1 MKTTVYADVLLVR
14 CSLMVFAAYSAVAL
28 VWGEK
33 YRLHRLAFGSFA
45 VSLISTA
52 AVLFAR
58 RFINFPCVLCL
69 IMLGTYFCFGSL
81 GFKRNIYI
89 SFTALAGAFAV
100 GGARTALEN
109 TGIKAGLFV
118 TAALLFACLGVFLK
132 KIRSAVVKKQ
142 QLCRLTVCRG
152 EKSAELCALV
162 DSGNELRG
170 AHSESVIVAERQ
182 AVSCLFEGAETEIRL
197 LPCKSAGG
205 EGALIGVLCDYAL
218 VNGKKCEGVIVAAV
232 DMRLGGA
239 YNALIGTEL
248 SKTGDGSLSC
258 VGGSVTRK
266 QSHTSKKQDGE
277 PSPVLGGR

>member
-1 MKTTVYADVLLVR
+1 MKTAIYADALLAD
-14 CSLMVFAAYSAVAL
+14 CSLMVFTAYSAAAL

-33 YRLHRLAFGSFA
+33 YWLRRLFLGSLA

-58 RFINFPCVLCL
+58 RLVNLPCIFGI
-69 IMLGTYFCFGSL
+69 IMLGTYFCFGRL
-81 GFKRNIYI
+81 GIKRNISM
-89 SFTALAGAFAV
+89 SFTAMAAAFVV
-100 GGARTALEN
+100 GGAKTALDN

-118 TAALLFACLGVFLK
+118 TAALLFAALWVFVK
-132 KIRSAVVKKQ
+132 KIGSAVVKKQ

-152 EKSAELCALV
+152 EKSVELCALV

-170 AHSESVIVAERQ
+170 ARSESVIVAERQ
-182 AVSCLFEGAETEIRL
+182 AAGCLFEGAETEIRL

-218 VNGKKCEGVIVAAV
+218 INGKKREGVIVAVV
-232 DMRLGGA
+232 DVSLGEA

-248 SKTGDGSLSC
+248 
-258 VGGSVTRK
+258 
-266 QSHTSKKQDGE
+266 E
-277 PSPVLGGR
+277 